1 MDVLDT
7 CSALSN
13 STRLNLVSIIIDEG
27 ALTGKQAYEIY
38 VEEHEDMR
46 RQSIHSALN
55 QLADAG
61 ILNKEYREENGGIVY
76 VLPDERI
83 EIDLE
88 SMEANF
94 LD

>member
-1 MDVLDT
+1 MDVLDA

-38 VEEHEDMR
+38 VEEHEEMR